1 MASSE
6 TILQGKVIGTL
17 TAFDRLIFRGHL
29 LTLFPPGA
37 MERFMNRSGVLTK
50 NFKAF
55 VEEKSEAILSHA
67 KAMAHRQGRPYE
79 YLMEACTRASG
90 DPKQEKAKE
99 IAVRDGIQKGL
110 ICVFS
115 TLEPCRS
122 FHAVY
127 SQKLGH
133 PEIVSRR
140 RKCLHLYFYFLD
152 PEFGLMHLRLQT
164 WFPFQVQVY
173 VNGREWLSR
182 LFDRHQIGYRR
193 YENSFIELEDL
204 ARAQTLADELTHR
217 RVAPVLDSLAKK
229 VNPLLPQIAQAGF
242 GSYYWC
248 IDQAEIATDVMF
260 QNRAAL
266 EELLSDFY
274 DHALRAFGAKDV
286 MRFLGKK
293 LSPNFKGEVTTRNAE
308 RPEGRCVKH
317 RAGRNTIKM
326 YDKFSVLRIETTIN
340 NPQDFKVYRPVGDGS
355 SWRWSPMG
363 KGVANMYRYAEI
375 GLGANRRYLDALNS
389 IQPKGEAV
397 HALDGLC
404 RSHVHRGKR
413 VSKFHPV
420 TRQDCHL
427 FEVILQGN
435 HILKPFR
442 NGDIDRLLHPAA
454 PSSPQEARRRSSQVW
469 RLLVKLR
476 GHGLI
481 ARVPHTRAYR
491 VTRRG
496 YATMY
501 AAIRY
506 RNPDFPALFNS
517 TPAPPHSRASQ

>member
-1 MASSE
+1 MASDK
-6 TILQGKVIGTL
+6 TILEGKVVGIL

-29 LTLFPPGA
+29 MSFFPRGS
-37 MERFMNRSGVLTK
+37 MERYMNRAGVLTK
-50 NFKAF
+50 HFKTF
-55 VEEKSEAILSHA
+55 VKQNSDEVLDHA
-67 KAMAHRQGRPYE
+67 KAMALHQGRPYE
-79 YLMEACTRASG
+79 YLAEACTRSSG

-99 IAVRDGIQKGL
+99 IALRDGIDKGL

-122 FHAVY
+122 FQAVY

-152 PEFGLMHLRLQT
+152 PQFGLMHLRLQT
-164 WFPFQVQVY
+164 WFPFQIQLY
-173 VNGREWLSR
+173 INGREWLSKV
-182 LFDRHQIGYRR
+182 LDQHQIGYLR
-193 YENSFIELEDL
+193 YENSFIQLQDL
-204 ARAQTLADELTHR
+204 DRAQKFADELCHQR
-217 RVAPVLDSLAKK
+217 MAPLLNSLAKK

-242 GSYYWC
+242 GTYYWC
-248 IDQAEIATDVMF
+248 LDQAEIATDLMF
-260 QNRAAL
+260 QDRAAL
-266 EELLSDFY
+266 EDILPEFY

-286 MRFLGKK
+286 LRFLGKK
-293 LSPNFKGEVTTRNAE
+293 LSPNFKGEVTTRHAE

-326 YDKFSVLRIETTIN
+326 YDKLSVLRIETTIN
-340 NPQDFKVYRPVGDGS
+340 NPRDFKVYKPVDHGS
-355 SWRWSPMG
+355 SWRWCPMG

-375 GLGANRRYLDALNS
+375 GQGANRRYLDALMS
-389 IQPKGEAV
+389 ILPKGEAID
-397 HALDGLC
+397 ALDGLC

-427 FEVILQGN
+427 FEAILQGD
-435 HILKPFR
+435 HILRPFR
-442 NGDIDRLLHPAA
+442 NGDIDTLLHPV
-454 PSSPQEARRRSSQVW
+454 PPTSQQDSRRRSSQVW
-469 RLLVKLR
+469 RILTKLR

-481 ARVPHTRAYR
+481 ARVPHSRAYR
-491 VTRRG
+491 VTRAG
-496 YATMY
+496 YRSMY

-517 TPAPPHSRASQ
+517 PPAPRHSRASQ